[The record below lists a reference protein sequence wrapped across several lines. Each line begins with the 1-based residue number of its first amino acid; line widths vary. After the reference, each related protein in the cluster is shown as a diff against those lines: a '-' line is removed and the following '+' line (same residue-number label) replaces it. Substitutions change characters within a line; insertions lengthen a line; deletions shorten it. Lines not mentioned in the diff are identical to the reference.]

1 MKYFRE
7 VVIKIPVW
15 FTSKMSTK
23 KLDSTVLP
31 PNGPIWSL
39 QLGSH
44 SKRRMQQKRC
54 KSIFLP
60 NKANSFSW
68 TQKTTKIRQNITK
81 NAWKDLQEYSCNRY
95 TSQFFYYHFSQCF
108 PFYIHHIDREMDNI
122 EFQTN
127 FVRVRL
133 FLPDMPTSGPFLAL
147 MLSSNQ
153 IRTCYDKFFYRQLC
167 RDKYSGA
174 NVRFEV
180 GWPAKTT
187 NRFDSSFKVLK
198 DRWSSWRIV
207 PTISNGWM
215 DLIAIK
221 SYWQCI
227 LVIGIVSN

>member
-15 FTSKMSTK
+15 FTSKVSTK

-153 IRTCYDKFFYRQLC
+153 IRTCYDKFFYR
-167 RDKYSGA
+167 
-174 NVRFEV
+174 
-180 GWPAKTT
+180 
-187 NRFDSSFKVLK
+187 
-198 DRWSSWRIV
+198 
-207 PTISNGWM
+207 
-215 DLIAIK
+215 
-221 SYWQCI
+221 
-227 LVIGIVSN
+227 